1 MLHVGVWCLYKLHFI
16 TLAFDSDICQMR
28 VLLKHYDLGD
38 IRTDPYLK
46 KIKLYCLNK
55 YFIKYKYIYYIIE
68 KKNIIKIIYQ
78 YFNKYLMQIC
88 KKSTYKLLQTCD
100 KCSPT

>member
-1 MLHVGVWCLYKLHFI
+1 MCAEGWYAIYRTGGGAGRVSTRARNKKAKQYSTALCVSCNIIFVREGGQFMLHVGVWCLYKLHFI

-46 KIKLYCLNK
+46 KLN
-55 YFIKYKYIYYIIE
+55 YIV
-68 KKNIIKIIYQ
+68 
-78 YFNKYLMQIC
+78 
-88 KKSTYKLLQTCD
+88 
-100 KCSPT
+100 